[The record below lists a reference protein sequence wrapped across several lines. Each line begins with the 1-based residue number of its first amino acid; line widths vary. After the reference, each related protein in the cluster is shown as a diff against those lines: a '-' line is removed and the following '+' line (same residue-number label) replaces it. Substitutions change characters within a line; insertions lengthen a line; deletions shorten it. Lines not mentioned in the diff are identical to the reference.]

1 LFTDHV
7 TFWFELPV
15 TCAVKDCTSPA
26 RSVAVGG
33 VTCTLMPVL
42 ATTWAVRLPE
52 EIAPGSGFFTV
63 IEMLPTCPLVAV
75 PVAVSCVDET
85 RVVVNV
91 ALPKLIAAP
100 VAKCAP
106 LTVKLNDPTGMDNG
120 ATVVI
125 CGTGLFN
132 VMALLAVLVESAA
145 ATAPIVIALA
155 DGGNSG
161 AVYMPAAVIIPTEA
175 LPPATPFTDQ
185 LTAAGAPSIFAVK
198 V

>member
-1 LFTDHV
+1 MLAL
-7 TFWFELPV
+7 ELPV

-26 RSVAVGG
+26 RNVALGG

-42 ATTWAVRLPE
+42 ATTCAVRLPE

-75 PVAVSCVDET
+75 PVAVSCVEET

-91 ALPKLIAAP
+91 ALPKVMAAP

-106 LTVKLNDPTGMDNG
+106 LTVKLNVPTGMDIG

-132 VMALLAVLVESAA
+132 AMALLAVLLESAV
-145 ATAPIVIALA
+145 ATAPMAIAFG

-161 AVYMPAAVIIPTEA
+161 AV
-175 LPPATPFTDQ
+175 
-185 LTAAGAPSIFAVK
+185 
-198 V
+198 